1 MGPGLRAL
9 LVFVVLARLTDFLF
23 LQAADLLE
31 VAASIPPFVTILSP
45 ASFIGLERVSIS
57 HHLMLG
63 THCE

>member
-9 LVFVVLARLTDFLF
+9 WVLAFLARLTDFSF

-31 VAASIPPFVTILSP
+31 VAASLPPFVTNLSP
-45 ASFIGLERVSIS
+45 ASFMGLAVVSIS
-57 HHLMLG
+57 HPLMLG